1 MRAAVNQKIRINILR
16 LSALALIPAVFVINP
31 ALKLQGFGHETIE
44 AFGIL
49 LLLAGVL
56 GRFWSILYVGGAKN
70 RVVMQDGPYSMT
82 RNPLYF
88 FSTVAATGIGLMF
101 GAISLALLIGG
112 TVGAILWVT
121 ARREADFLSESFG
134 PEYDAYAARTP
145 FFLPDPTL
153 FRTGPTAQFDTATLR
168 RNLFDAFVFLSFI
181 PIVELVDEV
190 KLSLGW
196 SLITLW

>member
-16 LSALALIPAVFVINP
+16 LSGLALLPAILVINP
-31 ALKLQGFGHETIE
+31 LLGLEGFGHEAIE
-44 AFGIL
+44 TLGTL

-70 RVVMQDGPYSMT
+70 RRVMQDGPYSMT

-101 GAISLALLIGG
+101 GAVSLALLVGG
-112 TVGAILWVT
+112 TVGLILWIT
-121 ARREADFLSESFG
+121 ARREAAFLSQHFG
-134 PEYDAYAARTP
+134 AEYDAYAVRTP
-145 FFLPDPTL
+145 FFLPDPRL
-153 FRTGPTAQFDTATLR
+153 FRTGRTARFDTATLR

-181 PIVELVDEV
+181 PIVELVDQL

-196 SLITLW
+196 SLLALW